1 MSDVDQKQSQNEPK
15 DPGLGSE
22 NKPPLSEVA
31 SSYDGPPALKPYDTS
46 YPPLNQYSNQKPFL
60 SFGQRKPSAWLA
72 AGTPAPQVPH
82 PIQAPT
88 PAGPG
93 HLSHVMHGAP
103 ALPYSG
109 YAFGSV
115 NPGYSTPGVP
125 EMLLAPP
132 NPSYNNPQVIAQ
144 TNPGAELDGDS
155 DDEADDS
162 GKSSKGHSVSAT
174 RNGPPGG
181 GTERARLR
189 VNRACDRCRTHKV
202 KCSGSHPCS
211 NCLKHKKECVFRTT
225 GQPPASQKQ
234 NLAGSAFSM
243 NAGDGLA
250 PASKMSIPE
259 YLAPPQKKMRSAF
272 SPDPFH
278 QPLAPTTPNYES
290 HALPVIQKNYADP
303 SYTAYLENR
312 VHYLENLLSDHLNGH
327 VKNVGRINPDTL
339 DVADLMRHTASKW
352 RSSRR
357 HQNALVIELCKALYE
372 GLDPEAK
379 LKVTVPRTQY
389 FGWNLSGCNYLKPD
403 PLPSLPDIKL
413 LSEATKTHYVD
424 FFFREINPLYAILH
438 ETVFRE
444 QIVAL
449 NKQANAGAPTNST
462 ALFQAMLCL
471 VYALSN
477 RFVQFMAPDG
487 PSMEMLALEE
497 RLFKYSHK
505 VLQIFSFE
513 WESFELIQCWLLVT
527 LYLRITHRQTAANSA
542 FGHSISMCRS
552 MGLFRDRKVT
562 ADVSTYDLLKAK
574 RIFFSIYCFDRII
587 FLQAGRYRALNEFD
601 IIRPF
606 PSFDYVKES
615 ANDDWITLPA
625 FAMIHIARVANFLHT
640 NSSDNY
646 DLLKAQQINKEIYL
660 LQGWLSENG
669 FDDVHDIFPY
679 DGCGGPVSHMMKA
692 IVKLHFY
699 DLLLAI
705 HGKLLFS
712 YFGKRLASEGMQIEK
727 VVEANEGV
735 IYLLN
740 KLKNANCLYAPW
752 YINLLLLFNVGIN
765 CLVLINAGVFLV
777 ESRRLMKE
785 SMSLLN
791 FYQDSPVKN
800 EKGKLVFHERFKMVK
815 ECIWV
820 FKMTNK
826 IMSLSFQKS
835 LAEIEEY
842 GTDPG
847 SADVNQQYF
856 TQFGLMKRKKKDDLE
871 KLMEDQS
878 KREYPGRGSLQD
890 ESSPGTVP
898 SQPASDA
905 FGNDN
910 FLGNLQWFDQ
920 WLDFNQEL

>member
-1 MSDVDQKQSQNEPK
+1 M
-15 DPGLGSE
+15 
-22 NKPPLSEVA
+22 A
-31 SSYDGPPALKPYDTS
+31 TDGP
-46 YPPLNQYSNQKPFL
+46 N
-60 SFGQRKPSAWLA
+60 
-72 AGTPAPQVPH
+72 
-82 PIQAPT
+82 
-88 PAGPG
+88 
-93 HLSHVMHGAP
+93 
-103 ALPYSG
+103 
-109 YAFGSV
+109 
-115 NPGYSTPGVP
+115 
-125 EMLLAPP
+125 
-132 NPSYNNPQVIAQ
+132 
-144 TNPGAELDGDS
+144 
-155 DDEADDS
+155 
-162 GKSSKGHSVSAT
+162 
-174 RNGPPGG
+174 
-181 GTERARLR
+181 
-189 VNRACDRCRTHKV
+189 
-202 KCSGSHPCS
+202 
-211 NCLKHKKECVFRTT
+211 
-225 GQPPASQKQ
+225 
-234 NLAGSAFSM
+234 
-243 NAGDGLA
+243 
-250 PASKMSIPE
+250 
-259 YLAPPQKKMRSAF
+259 
-272 SPDPFH
+272 
-278 QPLAPTTPNYES
+278 
-290 HALPVIQKNYADP
+290 
-303 SYTAYLENR
+303 
-312 VHYLENLLSDHLNGH
+312 
-327 VKNVGRINPDTL
+327 
-339 DVADLMRHTASKW
+339 
-352 RSSRR
+352 
-357 HQNALVIELCKALYE
+357 
-372 GLDPEAK
+372 
-379 LKVTVPRTQY
+379 
-389 FGWNLSGCNYLKPD
+389 
-403 PLPSLPDIKL
+403 
-413 LSEATKTHYVD
+413 
-424 FFFREINPLYAILH
+424 
-438 ETVFRE
+438 
-444 QIVAL
+444 
-449 NKQANAGAPTNST
+449 
-462 ALFQAMLCL
+462 
-471 VYALSN
+471 
-477 RFVQFMAPDG
+477 
-487 PSMEMLALEE
+487 MEMLRLEE
-497 RLFKYSHK
+497 KLFKYSHK

-513 WESFELIQCWLLVT
+513 WESFELIQCWLLAT

-542 FGHSISMCRS
+542 FGHAISMCRS

-606 PSFDYVKES
+606 PSFDFVKES
-615 ANDDWITLPA
+615 AGDDWITLPA
-625 FAMIHIARVANFLHT
+625 FAMIHIARVSNYLHT

-646 DLLKAQQINKEIYL
+646 DLLKSQQINKEIYL

-679 DGCGGPVSHMMKA
+679 EGCGGTVSHMMKA

-765 CLVLINAGVFLV
+765 CLVFINAGVFLV

-785 SMSLLN
+785 SMNLLN
-791 FYQDSPVKN
+791 IYQDSPVKN

-835 LAEIEEY
+835 LADIEEY

-847 SADVNQQYF
+847 SAEVNQQYF
-856 TQFGLMKRKKKDDLE
+856 SQFGLMKRKKKDDLE

-878 KREYPGRGSLQD
+878 KREYYGKSSVNE

-920 WLDFNQEL
+920 WLDFNQEI

>member
-1 MSDVDQKQSQNEPK
+1 MSDVDEKQPQDLKEPSIGPENRQSMVS
-15 DPGLGSE
+15 DVPQSFDGL
-22 NKPPLSEVA
+22 PPLK
-31 SSYDGPPALKPYDTS
+31 SYDTA
-46 YPPLNQYSNQKPFL
+46 YPPLNQYSSQKSLQPL
-60 SFGQRKPSAWLA
+60 GHRKHSAWLA
-72 AGTPAPQVPH
+72 SATPVSQQVSH
-82 PIQAPT
+82 PVQAPT
-88 PAGPG
+88 PGGPG
-93 HLSHVMHGAP
+93 PLGHVMYGAP
-103 ALPYSG
+103 ALPYGAYNYNSG
-109 YAFGSV
+109 
-115 NPGYSTPGVP
+115 NPGYATPGFPDMPHQPHSNVHTNANTNTNGNANGGETNAVP
-125 EMLLAPP
+125 
-132 NPSYNNPQVIAQ
+132 
-144 TNPGAELDGDS
+144 
-155 DDEADDS
+155 
-162 GKSSKGHSVSAT
+162 
-174 RNGPPGG
+174 PPGG
-181 GTERARLR
+181 PEKARLR
-189 VNRACDRCRTHKV
+189 VNKACDRCRTHKV
-202 KCSGSHPCS
+202 KCSGSQPCT
-211 NCLKHKKECVFRTT
+211 NCVKHSVECVFRTA
-225 GQPPASQKQ
+225 GQPATN
-234 NLAGSAFSM
+234 NLAGVSTSSAASH
-243 NAGDGLA
+243 DGLA
-250 PASKMSIPE
+250 PASEMSIPD
-259 YLAPPQKKMRSAF
+259 YLAPPRKKLRSAF
-272 SPDPFH
+272 SPDPFPNH
-278 QPLAPTTPNYES
+278 SEKHANAPSTPNYHS
-290 HALPVIQKNYADP
+290 HALPVVQKNYSDP

-327 VKNVGRINPDTL
+327 IKNVGRINPDTS

-372 GLDPEAK
+372 GLDPDAK

-389 FGWNLSGCNYLKPD
+389 FGWNLSGCNYLKPE
-403 PLPSLPDIKL
+403 PLPQLPDIKL
-413 LSEATKTHYVD
+413 LNEATKTHYVD

-444 QIVAL
+444 QIVAF
-449 NKQANAGAPTNST
+449 NKQTNSGAPTNVT

-477 RFVQFMAPDG
+477 RFVQFMATDG
-487 PSMEMLALEE
+487 PNMEMLRLEE
-497 RLFKYSHK
+497 KLFKYSHK

-513 WESFELIQCWLLVT
+513 WESFELIQCWLLAT

-542 FGHSISMCRS
+542 FGHAISMCRS

-606 PSFDYVKES
+606 PSFDFVKES
-615 ANDDWITLPA
+615 AGDDWITLPA
-625 FAMIHIARVANFLHT
+625 FAMIHIARVSNYLHT

-646 DLLKAQQINKEIYL
+646 DLLKSQQINKEIYL

-679 DGCGGPVSHMMKA
+679 EGCGGTVSHMMKA

-765 CLVLINAGVFLV
+765 CLVFINAGVFLV

-785 SMSLLN
+785 SMNLLN
-791 FYQDSPVKN
+791 IYQDSPVKN

-835 LAEIEEY
+835 LADIEEY

-847 SADVNQQYF
+847 SAEVNQQYF
-856 TQFGLMKRKKKDDLE
+856 SQFGLMKRKKKDDLE

-878 KREYPGRGSLQD
+878 KREYYGKSSVNE

-920 WLDFNQEL
+920 WLDFNQEI

>member
-1 MSDVDQKQSQNEPK
+1 MSDAEDKQSIQDNLRK
-15 DPGLGSE
+15 DPNLVPE
-22 NKPPLSEVA
+22 NRPSLA
-31 SSYDGPPALKPYDTS
+31 NDATQSYDTLPSMKAYDTA
-46 YPPLNQYSNQKPFL
+46 YPPLNQYSSGQPLKPFQPL
-60 SFGQRKPSAWLA
+60 EHRKPSVWLSA
-72 AGTPAPQVPH
+72 ATPIPQSHGFGVQPV
-82 PIQAPT
+82 QAPT
-88 PAGPG
+88 PGGHPGHVMYMGSNGAPVSGPG
-93 HLSHVMHGAP
+93 HAVPYAAYNSMNSGLANQGIPQSHDNNTSNPNGIMDGAS
-103 ALPYSG
+103 A
-109 YAFGSV
+109 AQSV
-115 NPGYSTPGVP
+115 AAGQ
-125 EMLLAPP
+125 E
-132 NPSYNNPQVIAQ
+132 
-144 TNPGAELDGDS
+144 
-155 DDEADDS
+155 
-162 GKSSKGHSVSAT
+162 K
-174 RNGPPGG
+174 
-181 GTERARLR
+181 ARMR
-189 VNRACDRCRTHKV
+189 VNKACERCRNHKV
-202 KCSGSHPCS
+202 KCSGSQPCT
-211 NCLKHKKECVFRTT
+211 NCVKHSVECVFRTA
-225 GQPPASQKQ
+225 GQATATVTTQGNILGVSTS
-234 NLAGSAFSM
+234 SATS
-243 NAGDGLA
+243 NDGLA
-250 PASKMSIPE
+250 PLSEMS
-259 YLAPPQKKMRSAF
+259 APDGPQRKKQRSAF
-272 SPDPFH
+272 SPDPF
-278 QPLAPTTPNYES
+278 PTHPVQTQNDHPPNVPATPNYHS

-389 FGWNLSGCNYLKPD
+389 FGWNLSGCNYLKPE

-413 LSEATKTHYVD
+413 LNEATKTHYVD

-444 QIVAL
+444 QIVAF
-449 NKQANAGAPTNST
+449 NKQSSSGAPTNVT
-462 ALFQAMLCL
+462 ALFLAMLCL

-477 RFVQFMAPDG
+477 RFVQFMKPEG
-487 PSMEMLALEE
+487 PSMDMLRLEE

-542 FGHSISMCRS
+542 FGHAIGMCRS

-574 RIFFSIYCFDRII
+574 RIFFSVYCFDRIM

-606 PSFDYVKES
+606 PSFDFVKES
-615 ANDDWITLPA
+615 AGDDWITLPA
-625 FAMIHIARVANFLHT
+625 FAMIHIARVSNFIHT

-646 DLLKAQQINKEIYL
+646 DLLKSQQINKEIYL

-679 DGCGGPVSHMMKA
+679 EGCGGPVSHMMKA
-692 IVKLHFY
+692 TVKLHFY

-740 KLKNANCLYAPW
+740 KLKNAKCLYAPW

-765 CLVLINAGVFLV
+765 CLVFINAGVFLV
-777 ESRRLMKE
+777 ESRRLMKD
-785 SMSLLN
+785 SMNLLN
-791 FYQDSPVKN
+791 YYQDSPVKN
-800 EKGKLVFHERFKMVK
+800 DKGKLIFHERFKMVK

-835 LAEIEEY
+835 LADIEEY

-847 SADVNQQYF
+847 SAEVNQQYF
-856 TQFGLMKRKKKDDLE
+856 TQFGLMKQKKKDDLE

-878 KREYPGRGSLQD
+878 KREYYDHTRSVVSDDP
-890 ESSPGTVP
+890 SPGTVP

-920 WLDFNQEL
+920 WLDFNQEI